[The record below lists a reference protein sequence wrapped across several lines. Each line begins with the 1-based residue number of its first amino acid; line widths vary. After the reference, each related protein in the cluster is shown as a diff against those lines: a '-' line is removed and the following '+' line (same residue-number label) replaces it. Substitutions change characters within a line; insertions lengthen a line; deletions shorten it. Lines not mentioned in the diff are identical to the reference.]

1 MEIHAFKSALVVVA
15 LLASGSVVA
24 ALPCTPAAPD
34 DPQPWVHEAA
44 VLASF
49 PQEDPAPQW
58 VGSFLDRGS
67 YYWLTLWRD
76 ERGHFGSLAS
86 PVVDQDS
93 PSAPIEGVE
102 WDAPTRTLRFT
113 SKPSINIEMTGV
125 LTGARFRV
133 TAVNPKWSPDQKLPI
148 LLFNNVKLRSDW
160 RSRSQFECAM
170 TMWRRR

>member
-1 MEIHAFKSALVVVA
+1 MAGPWRSMPSNRLLLLWHCSRPA
-15 LLASGSVVA
+15 LLSQ
-24 ALPCTPAAPD
+24 LC
-34 DPQPWVHEAA
+34 
-44 VLASF
+44 
-49 PQEDPAPQW
+49 PAPLLLPMIRSLGFMRRLFSPRFRKKILHLNGW
-58 VGSFLDRGS
+58 GASWT
-67 YYWLTLWRD
+67 WLTLWRD